1 MRTRQE
7 PGTGTGRGRGYG
19 ETREKESDL
28 EVEVREE
35 GYTNEDKDEAVEE
48 KGRGGDGDWQREEAS
63 RMEKDR
69 HGDRGTRMNMD
80 VDCNQGCDGAAEKAE
95 TKQRLS

>member
-1 MRTRQE
+1 METGMRKRQE
-7 PGTGTGRGRGYG
+7 PGTGTRRGRGYG
-19 ETREKESDL
+19 ETREKGSDL
-28 EVEVREE
+28 EIEVR
-35 GYTNEDKDEAVEE
+35 EDKDEAVEE

-95 TKQRLS
+95 TNQRQSQ